1 MTRST
6 TESTDKLVADFNSV
20 IADTEELLKSV
31 AASGGDKAGAMRAGV
46 ERRLDTAKQRLR
58 ELQDTALERGR
69 EAVRAGDEYVHENPW
84 QSIGVG
90 VAVAAI
96 AGIFIGMLLSNRR

>member
-6 TESTDKLVADFNSV
+6 NDSNDKLVADFNSV

-46 ERRLDTAKQRLR
+46 ERRLDSAKKSLR
-58 ELQDTALERGR
+58 DMQDAALEKGR

-90 VAVAAI
+90 VTVAAVA
-96 AGIFIGMLLSNRR
+96 GVLIGMLLANRR